1 VKRLTLVITVVAS
14 LWFAP
19 GAFAAGWCGTGIT
32 GQDLPDVVAGAQFHG
47 IVALPADAPDTFAA
61 DANRLAND
69 AATMTAWWQGQDPTR
84 IPRFD
89 TASFQGTVCLDLSFV
104 RLPDPGVSYSGG
116 SASFGRVVQQLR
128 VAGFSRVGKDYVVY
142 YDGPSV
148 QENVCGTGAPLTG
161 SSFAIVWLQG
171 CTDVGYDAVTAH
183 EMLHALGALPA
194 GAPHPCPGD
203 PGHPCDAPFVDILSP
218 QTDGRPI
225 TQQVLDVGH
234 DDYYAHSGTW
244 LDIQDS
250 IFLHRLDLPQ
260 VPLSVGLSG
269 RGQVESEVP
278 GVDCETACVTQWD
291 QGSQASLLAEAAPG
305 QRFVKWTG
313 ACTGLDCDLTLSQ
326 AASVTAV
333 FGPLRIPLR
342 VSVAGKG
349 AVKCTPACK
358 KTFPAGDA
366 LTLKAVP
373 AKGWRFT
380 GWSGGCKGTRPVCK
394 PATDFALT
402 VRASFRKR

>member
-1 VKRLTLVITVVAS
+1 VKRLTLIFALAAS
-14 LWFAP
+14 LWLAP
-19 GAFAAGWCGTGIT
+19 GALAAGWCGTGIT
-32 GQDLPDVVAGAQFHG
+32 GQDLPDTVAGAQFHG

-61 DANRLAND
+61 DANRLADD
-69 AATMTAWWQGQDPTR
+69 AANMTAWWQGQDPTR

-89 TASFQGTVCLDLSFV
+89 TASFGGNVCLDLSFV
-104 RLPDPGVSYSGG
+104 RLPDPSTSYSG
-116 SASFGRVVQQLR
+116 SAAFSRVVAQLR
-128 VAGFSRVGKDYVVY
+128 VAGFSHVGKDYVVY
-142 YDGPSV
+142 YNGPSV
-148 QENVCGTGAPLTG
+148 QENLCGTGAQLPG
-161 SSFAIVWLQG
+161 SAFAVMWLQG
-171 CTDVGYDAVTAH
+171 CADVGYDAVTAH
-183 EMLHALGALPA
+183 EILHTLGALPA
-194 GAPHPCPGD
+194 GAPHACPGD
-203 PGHPCDAPFVDILSP
+203 PGHPCDAPFVDVLSP

-225 TQQVLDVGH
+225 TEQVLDVGR
-234 DDYYAHSGTW
+234 DDYYGHGGSW

-260 VPLSVGLSG
+260 VPLSVALSG

-278 GVDCETACVTQWD
+278 GVDCETTCVTQWD
-291 QGSQASLLAEAAPG
+291 QGSQVSLVAEPAPN

-313 ACTGLDCDLTLSQ
+313 ACAGLDCAVNLAQ

-349 AVKCTPACK
+349 TVKCVPACN

-366 LTLKAVP
+366 LTLRAVP

-402 VRASFRKR
+402 VRAGFRKR